1 MTPEERFERIE
12 AQLELLAN
20 FMSQSAERIDQR
32 FDRIGEHIEQL
43 GRRVDQTSRDVA
55 VVAESVATL
64 ARLFDRHTS
73 DGHGGGGQQP

>member
-20 FMSQSAERIDQR
+20 FMSQSAERIDRQ
-32 FDRIGEHIEQL
+32 IEQL
-43 GRRVDQTSRDVA
+43 GRRADQTSRDVA
-55 VVAESVATL
+55 AVAEAVATL

-73 DGHGGGGQQP
+73 NGHGGGRQQP